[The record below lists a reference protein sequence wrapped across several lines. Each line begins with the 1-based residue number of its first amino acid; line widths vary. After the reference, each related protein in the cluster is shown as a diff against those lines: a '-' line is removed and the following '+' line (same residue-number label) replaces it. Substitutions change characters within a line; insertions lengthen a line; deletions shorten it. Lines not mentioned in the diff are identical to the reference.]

1 MSSPHLNNNS
11 VLDSLNFFN
20 SSQFFRFNKRPK
32 THNRAAK
39 ICSLIFIVLIVIF
52 LILAL
57 MEVFSGTETQSTQ
70 SSEYVGTSSL
80 MQLVADGRSFM
91 LALQNNNFQTAQTSS
106 GTVVTTI
113 AQIINGSIVGSAIVT

>member
-1 MSSPHLNNNS
+1 
-11 VLDSLNFFN
+11 
-20 SSQFFRFNKRPK
+20 
-32 THNRAAK
+32 
-39 ICSLIFIVLIVIF
+39 
-52 LILAL
+52 

-106 GTVVTTI
+106 GSVVTTI

>member
-1 MSSPHLNNNS
+1 
-11 VLDSLNFFN
+11 
-20 SSQFFRFNKRPK
+20 
-32 THNRAAK
+32 
-39 ICSLIFIVLIVIF
+39 
-52 LILAL
+52 

-106 GTVVTTI
+106 GSVVTTI
-113 AQIINGSIVGSAIVT
+113 AQIINGSIVGSAIAT

>member
-1 MSSPHLNNNS
+1 
-11 VLDSLNFFN
+11 
-20 SSQFFRFNKRPK
+20 
-32 THNRAAK
+32 
-39 ICSLIFIVLIVIF
+39 
-52 LILAL
+52 

-113 AQIINGSIVGSAIVT
+113 AQIINGSIVGSAIAT

>member
-1 MSSPHLNNNS
+1 MSSLHLNNNS

-20 SSQFFRFNKRPK
+20 SSQYFRFNKHPK

-113 AQIINGSIVGSAIVT
+113 AQIINGSIVGSAIAT

>member
-1 MSSPHLNNNS
+1 MSSLHLNNNS

-106 GTVVTTI
+106 GSVVTTI
-113 AQIINGSIVGSAIVT
+113 AQIINGSIVGSAIAT

>member
-1 MSSPHLNNNS
+1 MSSLHLNNNS

-113 AQIINGSIVGSAIVT
+113 AQIINGSIVGSAIAT

>member
-113 AQIINGSIVGSAIVT
+113 AQIINGSIVGSAIAT

>member
-106 GTVVTTI
+106 GSVVTTI
-113 AQIINGSIVGSAIVT
+113 AQIINGSIVGSAIAT

>member
-20 SSQFFRFNKRPK
+20 SSQYFRFNKHPK

-106 GTVVTTI
+106 GSVVTTI
-113 AQIINGSIVGSAIVT
+113 AQIINGSIVGSAIAT

>member
-1 MSSPHLNNNS
+1 
-11 VLDSLNFFN
+11 
-20 SSQFFRFNKRPK
+20 
-32 THNRAAK
+32 
-39 ICSLIFIVLIVIF
+39 
-52 LILAL
+52 

>member
-20 SSQFFRFNKRPK
+20 SSQYFRFNKHPK

-113 AQIINGSIVGSAIVT
+113 AQIINGSIVGSAIAT